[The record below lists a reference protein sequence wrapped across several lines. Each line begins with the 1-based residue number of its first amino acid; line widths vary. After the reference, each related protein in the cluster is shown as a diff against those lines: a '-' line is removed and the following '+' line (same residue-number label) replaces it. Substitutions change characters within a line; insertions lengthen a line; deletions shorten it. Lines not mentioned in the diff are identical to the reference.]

1 MPIGGIFTAAI
12 DIMSHSILSAVVSP
26 ELRPIVSGWEVSS
39 SGAPAAM
46 HTKTR
51 VWAAALAAAMVSI
64 VLALG
69 GVGVVVS
76 RTKVNPEAIESSV
89 IHADNAVERAWK
101 LPAATSFRHEVSWQS
116 NASLCGPSSLANVF
130 RSLGEDATTEGSV
143 LAGTGLCWTGFC
155 IMGLTLDELADLAR
169 AKTRRRVTVLR
180 DVNSEGFRKHLK
192 SSNDPAHRYVINFD
206 RKMIFGAGGGHHS
219 PIGGYLE
226 NDDLV
231 FVLDV
236 NRDYRPWL
244 VERTRLFD
252 AMNTWD
258 GGLKR
263 GMLLIE

>member
-1 MPIGGIFTAAI
+1 MK
-12 DIMSHSILSAVVSP
+12 LK
-26 ELRPIVSGWEVSS
+26 
-39 SGAPAAM
+39 
-46 HTKTR
+46 TK
-51 VWAAALAAAMVSI
+51 VWTAALAAAMAI

-69 GVGVVVS
+69 GVEVVVS
-76 RTKVNPEAIESSV
+76 RTKVSPEAIELSV
-89 IHADNAVERAWK
+89 IHADDAVERAWK
-101 LPAATSFRHEVSWQS
+101 LPAAASFRHEVSWQS

-130 RSLGEDATTEGSV
+130 RSFGEEATSERSV

-155 IMGLTLDELADLAR
+155 IMGLTSDELAGLAR
-169 AKTRRRVTVLR
+169 AKTRRSVTVLR
-180 DVNSEGFRKHLK
+180 DMSAEEFREHLK
-192 SSNDPAHRYVINFD
+192 RSNDPAHRYIINFD

-226 NDDLV
+226 NGDLV

-258 GGLKR
+258 GDKKR

>member
-1 MPIGGIFTAAI
+1 MKSKTKVWTAGLA
-12 DIMSHSILSAVVSP
+12 SAV
-26 ELRPIVSGWEVSS
+26 I
-39 SGAPAAM
+39 A
-46 HTKTR
+46 
-51 VWAAALAAAMVSI
+51 I

-76 RTKVNPEAIESSV
+76 RTKVSPEAIELSV
-89 IHADNAVERAWK
+89 IHAEEAVERAWK

-130 RSLGEDATTEGSV
+130 RSLGEDATNETSV

-155 IMGLTLDELADLAR
+155 IMGLTLDELAALAH
-169 AKTRRRVTVLR
+169 AKTRRSVIVLR
-180 DVNSEGFRKHLK
+180 DMSANEFREHLK
-192 SSNDPAHRYVINFD
+192 RSNDPAHRYIINFD
-206 RKMIFGAGGGHHS
+206 RKVIFGAGAGHHS

-226 NDDLV
+226 NEDLV

-258 GGLKR
+258 GNRKR

>member
-1 MPIGGIFTAAI
+1 MN
-12 DIMSHSILSAVVSP
+12 LN
-26 ELRPIVSGWEVSS
+26 
-39 SGAPAAM
+39 
-46 HTKTR
+46 TK
-51 VWAAALAAAMVSI
+51 VWTAALAAAMAI

-69 GVGVVVS
+69 GVEFVVS
-76 RTKVNPEAIESSV
+76 RTKVSPEAIELSV
-89 IHADNAVERAWK
+89 IHADDVIERAWK
-101 LPAATSFRHEVSWQS
+101 LPAAASFSHAVSWQS

-130 RSLGEDATTEGSV
+130 RSFGEDATSERSV

-155 IMGLTLDELADLAR
+155 IIGLTLDELAGLAR
-169 AKTRRRVTVLR
+169 AKTRRSVTVLR
-180 DVNSEGFRKHLK
+180 DMSAEEFREHLK
-192 SSNDPAHRYVINFD
+192 RSNDPTHRYILNFD

-226 NDDLV
+226 NEDLV

-258 GGLKR
+258 GDKKR
-263 GMLLIE
+263 GLLLIE

>member
-1 MPIGGIFTAAI
+1 MHSTTKVWTATLAA
-12 DIMSHSILSAVVSP
+12 AVVS
-26 ELRPIVSGWEVSS
+26 V
-39 SGAPAAM
+39 A
-46 HTKTR
+46 
-51 VWAAALAAAMVSI
+51 
-64 VLALG
+64 LALG
-69 GVGVVVS
+69 AVGVVVS

-101 LPAATSFRHEVSWQS
+101 LPVAASFRHEVSWQS
-116 NASLCGPSSLANVF
+116 NVSLCGPSSLANVF
-130 RSLGEDATTEGSV
+130 RSLGEDATSEKSV

-155 IMGLTLDELADLAR
+155 IMGLTLDELAGLAR
-169 AKTRRRVTVLR
+169 AKTARRVTVLR
-180 DVNSEGFRKHLK
+180 DMSAEGFRAHLK
-192 SSNDPAHRYVINFD
+192 NSNDSAHRYVINFD

-244 VERTRLFD
+244 VGRTRLFD

-258 GGLKR
+258 GDKKR

>member
-1 MPIGGIFTAAI
+1 MRSKTKIWTAGLAAI
-12 DIMSHSILSAVVSP
+12 
-26 ELRPIVSGWEVSS
+26 
-39 SGAPAAM
+39 
-46 HTKTR
+46 
-51 VWAAALAAAMVSI
+51 MVSI

-76 RTKVNPEAIESSV
+76 RTKVSPAAIESSV
-89 IHADNAVERAWK
+89 IHAVEGAWK
-101 LPAATSFRHEVSWQS
+101 LPTAASFRHEVSWQS
-116 NASLCGPSSLANVF
+116 NVSLCGPSSLANVF
-130 RSLGEDATTEGSV
+130 RSLGEDATTERSV

-155 IMGLTLDELADLAR
+155 IMGLTLDELAGLAR

-180 DVNSEGFRKHLK
+180 DMDAEEFRKHLK
-192 SSNDPAHRYVINFD
+192 NSNNTAHRYIINFD
-206 RKMIFGAGGGHHS
+206 RKMIFAAGGGHHS

-226 NDDLV
+226 NEDLV

-244 VERTRLFD
+244 VERARLFD

-258 GGLKR
+258 GGKKR

>member
-1 MPIGGIFTAAI
+1 MKLKTEVWTGTAA
-12 DIMSHSILSAVVSP
+12 A
-26 ELRPIVSGWEVSS
+26 
-39 SGAPAAM
+39 
-46 HTKTR
+46 T
-51 VWAAALAAAMVSI
+51 MVSI
-64 VLALG
+64 VLAIG
-69 GVGVVVS
+69 GAEVLVS
-76 RTKVNPEAIESSV
+76 RTTVSLEAIELSV
-89 IHADNAVERAWK
+89 IHADDAVERAWK
-101 LPAATSFRHEVSWQS
+101 LPAAASFRHVVSWQS

-130 RSLGEDATTEGSV
+130 RSFGEEAATERSV

-155 IMGLTLDELADLAR
+155 IVGLTLDELAGLAR
-169 AKTRRRVTVLR
+169 AKTRRNVTVLR
-180 DVNSEGFRKHLK
+180 DMGAEEFREHLK
-192 SSNDPAHRYVINFD
+192 RSNDPAHRYIVNFD

-226 NDDLV
+226 NEDLV

-258 GGLKR
+258 GDKKR

>member
-1 MPIGGIFTAAI
+1 MQ
-12 DIMSHSILSAVVSP
+12 SK
-26 ELRPIVSGWEVSS
+26 
-39 SGAPAAM
+39 
-46 HTKTR
+46 TKI
-51 VWAAALAAAMVSI
+51 WMAALAAAMVSI

-76 RTKVNPEAIESSV
+76 RTKVNSEAIELSV
-89 IHADNAVERAWK
+89 IHTEDAVERGWK
-101 LPAATSFRHEVSWQS
+101 LPAAASFRHGVNWQS

-130 RSLGEDATTEGSV
+130 RSLGEVASSERSV

-155 IMGLTLDELADLAR
+155 IMGLTLDELAGLAR
-169 AKTRRRVTVLR
+169 AKTRRGVTVLR
-180 DVNSEGFRKHLK
+180 DMSAEEFREHLK
-192 SSNDPAHRYVINFD
+192 RSNDPAHRYIINFD
-206 RKMIFGAGGGHHS
+206 RKMIFGAGAGHHS
-219 PIGGYLE
+219 PIGGYFE
-226 NDDLV
+226 NEDLV

-258 GGLKR
+258 GDKKR